1 MKKNLR
7 KIRDFAKILELETHK
22 ELLRITEIGQVSYP
36 QLFAPTFLCFV

>member
-22 ELLRITEIGQVSYP
+22 ELLRIREIGQVFYL
-36 QLFAPTFLCFV
+36 Q